1 MHDLYYKGRIHTRE
15 NHVTTGYNTKRTVK
29 LGTEKNPL
37 TLIVTSD
44 ERKHEVEALVTEN
57 ELFADITVDSAVDEN
72 IDELNGVINK
82 PVTTRFEKTPNR
94 NDPCSCGSKKKYK
107 KCCG

>member
-1 MHDLYYKGRIHTRE
+1 MHDLYYKGRIHTRH

-37 TLIVTSD
+37 TLIVASD
-44 ERKHEVEALVTEN
+44 ERKLEIEALVTEN
-57 ELFADITVDSAVDEN
+57 DLFANITVDSTVDEN
-72 IDELNGVINK
+72 INELNSTLNK
-82 PVTTRFEKTPNR
+82 PVTTTFVKTPNR
-94 NDPCSCGSKKKYK
+94 NDPCLCGSGKKYK

>member
-15 NHVTTGYNTKRTVK
+15 NHVNTGFNTKRIVK

-37 TLIVTSD
+37 SLVVTND
-44 ERKHEVEALVTEN
+44 ERKLAVATLVADN
-57 ELFADITVDSAVDEN
+57 ALFANITVDSTADEN
-72 IDELNGVINK
+72 INELNVILCK
-82 PVTTRFEKTPNR
+82 PVTTTFEKTPNR
-94 NDPCSCGSKKKYK
+94 NDPCSCNSGKKYK